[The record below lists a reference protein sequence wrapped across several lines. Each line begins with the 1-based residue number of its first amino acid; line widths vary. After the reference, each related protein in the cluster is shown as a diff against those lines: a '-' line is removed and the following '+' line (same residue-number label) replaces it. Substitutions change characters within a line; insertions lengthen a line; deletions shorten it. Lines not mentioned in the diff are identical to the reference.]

1 MSLLA
6 EYALIHD
13 IFDSTSYSS
22 EEVGRV
28 YLQSLKD
35 VMLHEALVRNLSDG
49 LWLEVFKD
57 GHRPWHL
64 RGKELLK
71 KIIIQGRLRCSTPYL
86 SPNPSSDH
94 EWCEE
99 ALGSHNKMPLNGIIT
114 TSNVAD
120 LFPGEQIIG
129 SIDKLPGAPWWAGRS
144 SSIRLN
150 RSLVE
155 YQKNLNIILQCAN
168 SIMFIDPHLDLNK
181 SNYQDFIAIL
191 TSMAGRIPKPL
202 IEIHR
207 ICYTGSGRQM
217 QIITEADWHARF
229 HGVLSGPLMAAGIS
243 VEVFIWDDFHDRY
256 LISNLVGISVPNG
269 FDTSTSRG
277 AMTTWTRLG
286 RMDRDD
292 IQREFDP
299 STKRHQLRVK
309 FSVP

>member
-13 IFDSTSYSS
+13 IFDSTSYSC

-28 YLQSLKD
+28 HLQNLKE
-35 VMLHEALVRNLSDG
+35 VLLHEALVRNLCDG

-57 GHRPWHL
+57 DHRPWHL

-71 KIIIQGRLRCSTPYL
+71 KIITQGRLRCSTPYL
-86 SPNPSSDH
+86 SSHPSSDH
-94 EWCEE
+94 EWCKE

-114 TSNVAD
+114 TSTVAD
-120 LFPGEQIIG
+120 LFPDEQIVG
-129 SIDKLPGAPWWAGRS
+129 SIDKLSSAPWWTARS
-144 SSIRLN
+144 PSIRLV
-150 RSLVE
+150 RSLGE

-181 SNYQDFIAIL
+181 SKYQDFIALL
-191 TSMAGRIPKPL
+191 TSMAGRTPKPL

-207 ICYTGSGRQM
+207 VCYTGSGRQR
-217 QIITEADWHARF
+217 QIITESDWQTRF
-229 HGVLSGPLMAAGIS
+229 HGVLSGPLNAAGMS
-243 VEVFIWDDFHDRY
+243 VKVFIWDDFHDRY

-286 RMDRDD
+286 RIDRDD

-299 STKRHQLRVK
+299 STNRHKLRVR